1 MAAEIVVTAQP
12 KTAAHMAL
20 HGILAAIWGRCH
32 HILPQLTQDTRW
44 RSRYDEYFVRFAFDC
59 IAATSM
65 RMPLPN
71 ANGCE
76 PSSRKLHRVSVS
88 SQAALTGGALEGT
101 QRTCWRSC
109 GRATRSLA
117 DVPRSRTSCE
127 ASTTTRQCLRRRS
140 CRSQS
145 ISCAH
150 PSPRRLA
157 RHPHCPRW
165 PHRAPRRYPW
175 AGGARDVSCLQYAGG
190 RTGVALG
197 SHAALGRLENI
208 ELLEPLHRHGE
219 LKPELFVRRRSH
231 RRSELGVDQRALRES
246 AHVRGISARRRLPRA
261 ARMPPRR
268 RAHGTLVRLL
278 PRTTT
283 RATLHGTRSSSMGL
297 SCRGGI
303 AGNGRVSVSPA
314 LAAPALASISA
325 LSTISKFL
333 LGGRR

>member
-12 KTAAHMAL
+12 KTAAHMVL

-88 SQAALTGGALEGT
+88 SKATTGYRPVTPSYHQLTGGALGGT

-109 GRATRSLA
+109 GRATRSPA
-117 DVPRSRTSCE
+117 DGPRSRTSCE
-127 ASTTTRQCLRRRS
+127 ASTTVRPCLRRRS

-150 PSPRRLA
+150 PSPRRSA
-157 RHPHCPRW
+157 RHPHRPRW
-165 PHRAPRRYPW
+165 PHRAPRRYPC
-175 AGGARDVSCLQYAGG
+175 AGGARSVSCLRYAGG
-190 RTGVALG
+190 RTGSHSAHTLHSADLKISSCSSRSIAMASSSPSCSCVVAAIAGASSASINARCGNPRTSEVFPRAGAYRAPRACHRDGERILPWCACCRAQRRG
-197 SHAALGRLENI
+197 PRCMAHAA
-208 ELLEPLHRHGE
+208 
-219 LKPELFVRRRSH
+219 VRRGYPAAVESLETVEFPYRLRSPPL
-231 RRSELGVDQRALRES
+231 RSR
-246 AHVRGISARRRLPRA
+246 
-261 ARMPPRR
+261 PP
-268 RAHGTLVRLL
+268 
-278 PRTTT
+278 
-283 RATLHGTRSSSMGL
+283 
-297 SCRGGI
+297 
-303 AGNGRVSVSPA
+303 
-314 LAAPALASISA
+314 
-325 LSTISKFL
+325 
-333 LGGRR
+333 